1 MIKAI
6 IFLLTFAV
14 VLWHPAIVH
23 FKGAAP
29 ASKASNTGAERGFL
43 IVDLSEL
50 PGVREALGVPLN
62 VNTARA
68 FLLPE
73 VQSKGDNTMN
83 QQKKSIQTIMPVF
96 PDDYQ
101 IIKETSADGTVS
113 YRHPSGG
120 DVETYPESLD
130 MMMGIIINRF
140 EALCKLMDD
149 EDYGRIGFVIEAL
162 AAGAKQEIYEV
173 FHFLDEAVGEIFCTV
188 VQKNQ
193 SIYRKGRIIG
203 VEFQGKEQRS

>member
-101 IIKETSADGTVS
+101 IIKETNADGTVS